1 MTVSKSTSTQAQRKR
16 ISSHLIQ
23 HGRLTSLYARDHLNC
38 YHPNPR
44 IFELREMGWGI
55 KTEWETV
62 TDTAGNKH
70 RVGCWVL
77 VSLPAAND
85 ANYDNGADAGNSEGQ
100 P

>member
-1 MTVSKSTSTQAQRKR
+1 MTDTNSSAQAQRKR
-16 ISSHLIQ
+16 ILAHLIT
-23 HGRLTSLYARDHLNC
+23 HGRLTSLYARDTLNC

-44 IFELREMGWGI
+44 IFSLREDGYGI

-77 VSLPAAND
+77 VSLPPAAND
-85 ANYDNGADAGNSEGQ
+85 DAEGQ
-100 P
+100 S

>member
-1 MTVSKSTSTQAQRKR
+1 MTAIKSTSTDAQRQR
-16 ISSHLIQ
+16 ILAHLVEQ
-23 HGRLTSLYARDHLNC
+23 GRLTSLYARDRLNC

-44 IFELREMGWGI
+44 IFELREQGYGI

-62 TDTAGNKH
+62 TDSAGNMH

-85 ANYDNGADAGNSEGQ
+85 EEAQ